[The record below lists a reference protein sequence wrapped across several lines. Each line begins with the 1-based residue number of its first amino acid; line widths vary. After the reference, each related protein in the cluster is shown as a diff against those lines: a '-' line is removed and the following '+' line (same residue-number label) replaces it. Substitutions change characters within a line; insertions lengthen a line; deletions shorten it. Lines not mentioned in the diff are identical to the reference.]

1 MQKAILTCLM
11 VFVFTSI
18 PSLGLVATVQHLM
31 SEVQREQTIM
41 RACVV
46 EAMTNGSY
54 ELEAMGECAHKE
66 KK

>member
-1 MQKAILTCLM
+1 M
-11 VFVFTSI
+11 
-18 PSLGLVATVQHLM
+18 ATVQHLM